1 MGDDAKFQPSW
12 SLLLMVRRLRM
23 LRRQWNI
30 TMERTVTGEM
40 GKSLQQGGQGKF
52 LQGGNTGAQSELLRF
67 EPQD

>member
-40 GKSLQQGGQGKF
+40 GKSLQAGWSGKV
-52 LQGGNTGAQSELLRF
+52 SSRR
-67 EPQD
+67 